1 MPKKKILLLY
11 EYFYPGFKAGGPIQS
26 LVNLVLA
33 MQHQYEFYIA
43 TTAYDMQTATPYPN
57 VVCNKWVNT
66 QLTPNA
72 LPVKVW
78 YSSNIK
84 PGYKELLQ
92 TIQTSGCTTI
102 YINGFYTN
110 YFLFPL
116 LYLKLG
122 KLKNMDCIVA
132 PRGMLTKGALS
143 VKPFRKKIYFTVI
156 KCFGLLKTV
165 RYHATNTEEVQEIQS
180 MFGRSSSITLA
191 SNVSKPPF
199 EKFRQSTKNNDELR
213 LVFLA
218 LISPM
223 KNLLLLLQYLQS
235 CSNTIVLDIYGP
247 VKDKAYWQQCLQA
260 IQALPKNIKVHY
272 KGDAEPHTVQNIFTG
287 YDAMILLTKGENFGH
302 AIYESLS
309 VGTPVIIS
317 HFTPWNNLQ
326 EKKAGW
332 NININNKEELLTTLH
347 QLSKMTLQEHN
358 DCSNNAWHVAKDYYE
373 QSNYTKNYNNL
384 FS

>member
-1 MPKKKILLLY
+1 MPKKKILVLY

-26 LVNLVLA
+26 LVNMVLA
-33 MQHQYEFYIA
+33 MHHRYEFYVA
-43 TTAYDMQTATPYPN
+43 TTAYDLQTAIPYQN
-57 VVCNKWVNT
+57 VVCNKWVEVQFVPNT
-66 QLTPNA
+66 

-78 YSSNIK
+78 YSSHVK
-84 PGYKELLQ
+84 PSYKELLQ

-116 LYLKLG
+116 LYLKFR
-122 KLKNMDCIVA
+122 KLKNIDCIVA

-143 VKPFRKKIYFTVI
+143 VKSFQKKIYFSVI
-156 KCFGLLKTV
+156 KCLGLLKTV
-165 RYHATNTEEVQEIQS
+165 RYHATNTDEVQEIQT
-180 MFGRSSSITLA
+180 MFGRSTSISLA
-191 SNVSKPPF
+191 SNVSKQPF
-199 EKFRQSTKNNDELR
+199 ISAKKSTKTQDVLR

-223 KNLLLLLQYLQS
+223 KNLLLLLQYLQP
-235 CSNTIVLDIYGP
+235 CTQNIVLDIYGP
-247 VKDKAYWQQCLQA
+247 VKDKTYWQQCLQA
-260 IQALPKNIKVHY
+260 IQNLPKNILANY
-272 KGDAEPHTVQNIFTG
+272 KEDAEPHTVQNIFAK

-332 NININNKEELLTTLH
+332 NIDTTQKDELLTTLH
-347 QLSKMTLQEHN
+347 QLSKMTIEEHN
-358 DCSNNAWHVAKDYYE
+358 VYCNNAWQLAKEYYE
-373 QSNYTKNYNNL
+373 QSNYTKNYHNL
-384 FS
+384 FR

>member
-1 MPKKKILLLY
+1 MPKKKILVLY

-33 MQHQYEFYIA
+33 MQHQYEFYVA
-43 TTAYDMQTATPYPN
+43 TTAYDLQTATPYPN
-57 VVCNKWVNT
+57 VVCNKWVDK

-78 YSSNIK
+78 YSSNVK
-84 PGYKELLQ
+84 PAYKELLQ

-116 LYLKLG
+116 LYIKLG
-122 KLKNMDCIVA
+122 KLKNTDCIVA
-132 PRGMLTKGALS
+132 PRGMLQKGALS
-143 VKPFRKKIYFTVI
+143 VKPFQKKIYFTVI
-156 KCFGLLKTV
+156 KCLGILKFV
-165 RYHATNTEEVQEIQS
+165 RYHATNEEEKQDIQN
-180 MFGRSSSITLA
+180 MFGKKTSI
-191 SNVSKPPF
+191 NVATNIPKPPF
-199 EKFRQSTKNNDELR
+199 EKYRQSTKKIDEIR
-213 LVFLA
+213 LVFLS
-218 LISPM
+218 LITEK

-260 IQALPKNIKVHY
+260 IQTLPKNIQANY
-272 KGDAEPHTVQNIFTG
+272 KGNAEPHIVQNIFTG

-317 HFTPWNNLQ
+317 QFTPWNNLQ

-332 NININNKEELLTTLH
+332 NIDINKKEELLTTLH

-358 DCSNNAWHVAKDYYE
+358 DYSNNAWQVAKDYYE
-373 QSNYTKNYNNL
+373 EQKIQSSYTVL
-384 FS
+384 FR

>member
-1 MPKKKILLLY
+1 MSKKKVLILY

-33 MQHQYEFYIA
+33 MQHQYEFYVA

-57 VVCNKWVNT
+57 VVCNKWVDT

-78 YSSNIK
+78 YSPNIK
-84 PGYKELLQ
+84 PGYKELLH

-122 KLKNMDCIVA
+122 KLKNTDCIVA
-132 PRGMLTKGALS
+132 PRGMLQKGALS
-143 VKPFRKKIYFTVI
+143 VKPFQKKIYFTVI
-156 KCFGLLKTV
+156 KCLGILKFV
-165 RYHATNTEEVQEIQS
+165 RYHATNTEEKQDIQT
-180 MFGRSSSITLA
+180 MFGKKKSIYVATNIPKL
-191 SNVSKPPF
+191 PF
-199 EKFRQSTKNNDELR
+199 EKFRQSTKKIDELR
-213 LVFLA
+213 LIFLS
-218 LISPM
+218 LITEK
-223 KNLLLLLQYLQS
+223 KNLLLLLQYLHS

-260 IQALPKNIKVHY
+260 IQALPKNIQANY
-272 KGDAEPHTVQNIFTG
+272 KGDAEPHTVQNILTG

-332 NININNKEELLTTLH
+332 NIDINKKEELLTTLH

-358 DCSNNAWHVAKDYYE
+358 DYSNNAWQVAKDYYE

-384 FS
+384 FR

>member
-1 MPKKKILLLY
+1 MSKKKVLVLY

-26 LVNLVLA
+26 LVNLVLS
-33 MQHQYEFYIA
+33 MQHQYEFYVA
-43 TTAYDMQTATPYPN
+43 TTAYDIQTATPYPN
-57 VVCNKWVNT
+57 VVCNKWVDT
-66 QLTPNA
+66 QLSPNA

-78 YSSNIK
+78 YSSNVK
-84 PGYKELLQ
+84 PGYKELLH

-116 LYLKLG
+116 LYLKLE
-122 KLKNMDCIVA
+122 KLKNIDCIVA
-132 PRGMLTKGALS
+132 PRGMLQKGALS
-143 VKPFRKKIYFTVI
+143 VKPFQKKIYFTVI
-156 KCFGLLKTV
+156 KCLGILKFV
-165 RYHATNTEEVQEIQS
+165 RYHATNEEEKQDIQN
-180 MFGRSSSITLA
+180 MFGEKTSI
-191 SNVSKPPF
+191 NVATNIPKPPF
-199 EKFRQSTKNNDELR
+199 EKYRQSTKKNDELR
-213 LVFLA
+213 LVFLS
-218 LISPM
+218 LITEK

-235 CSNTIVLDIYGP
+235 YSNTIVLDIYGP

-260 IQALPKNIKVHY
+260 IQALPKNIQANY

-332 NININNKEELLTTLH
+332 NIDINKKEELLTTLY

-358 DCSNNAWHVAKDYYE
+358 DYSNNAWQVAKDYYE
-373 QSNYTKNYNNL
+373 AQKIQSSYTDL
-384 FS
+384 FR